1 MSEVTNKETNK
12 SNDSSNMKNNEG
24 NNNNNNNNYYNKTN
38 NTSEKQNS
46 DNQKTNTNAN
56 GINNNNKN
64 IDVDYSPFLL
74 SPPEHQQNQMNMDN
88 TLRNNSNFNANQQKQ
103 QSQQNTFDSA
113 STEQTKT
120 PLSNP
125 NNNINDNSNN
135 NNINSNKS
143 TNSSKNSPAVEKFV
157 NKHSRSNSNRET
169 TSNGVKRSRKQS
181 SESNASLHERPE
193 KKECDHCRRRQ
204 TQCVQVPNLK
214 NCVQCESK
222 GIKCTYSE
230 IASNKSTFELEQ
242 IKKRVDENVNVHDLL
257 KRTKYDTSTKA
268 SSMPSQVA
276 NTSQNANQQSQLMNN
291 IMGQNFNSL
300 QGILDPSSISN
311 ANNNGQR
318 NPLSNSNGILSP
330 DILNAMSPLNFNP
343 NNNNTSNN
351 SNINLTNAL
360 ASAFNSINSKGNLN
374 NNNNNNN
381 NTINNN
387 LLSGI
392 VSNLLMNNMN
402 PGNNPNQQQTSPS
415 QNFNNNDLNFSYIPK
430 NNSNN
435 NLNQNFN
442 NDVNGINNM
451 GQLPQ
456 NLNAMSLASIYS
468 QLTGN
473 SFPQQPPSSFFN
485 NNNNNMNVNNN
496 NSNNIINSSNNNS
509 NSTINIAASN
519 IKPPNPNGAPSYPR
533 SSFYLGPTSLIDY
546 NLINHVK
553 VDKIDQIQISP
564 SLALRKVAPNVQ
576 FLLRDDFNEKLYL
589 KQEQEL
595 DLVEKLIHPHGKT
608 LVDIFFKVVHPHY
621 PILHEK
627 VFMEKYSRSY
637 RELTTPLLASIYCL
651 SLEWWEFHPQ
661 LIGFPKPDVKKQLM
675 DIAIRSFFEVVE
687 RPKLSIVQ
695 AGLLILKCRSETS
708 NNWVIASEVVA
719 LAEELG
725 LGIDCQE
732 WRLPKWERGLRRRLA
747 WAVWSMEKWT
757 SANEGR
763 FSHLIL
769 GRNWMVKML
778 SDEDFPNDIG
788 THSLTN
794 KKNGANNN
802 NNNNSFNGG
811 TPNTNISNN
820 TPNNAL
826 NGAGL
831 NSNGQPMLFTSI
843 LDSNLSSEEIKDKK
857 QLFQQYVSLSIILGE
872 ILDTFY
878 TLGAMSVTNNI
889 EYVLKLAKPLQLKLR
904 EWYHS
909 LPPKLSMNHL
919 EQGKFNSNAALT
931 LAYFGTE
938 ICLHRKILTILDCDK
953 SPGNTPELKRVCRDA
968 ANTRV
973 LAAIDFVSDL
983 KPEHING
990 FWYSC
995 SSNNL
1000 SLIGS
1005 FIALLYCTSDS
1016 LEEKNTYRG
1025 YLKKYINILKT
1036 SLVNFQKA
1044 QLALEFSQ
1052 LLDDILI

>member
-1 MSEVTNKETNK
+1 MSNSTRIENKNLTNLVNVKGGTNKPGPD
-12 SNDSSNMKNNEG
+12 NDSGE
-24 NNNNNNNNYYNKTN
+24 
-38 NTSEKQNS
+38 
-46 DNQKTNTNAN
+46 DNLHK
-56 GINNNNKN
+56 KV
-64 IDVDYSPFLL
+64 DVDYSPFLL
-74 SPPEHQQNQMNMDN
+74 SPSDQQQQQQQMSIET
-88 TLRNNSNFNANQQKQ
+88 TLKNSSSVHEVSQQQQQK
-103 QSQQNTFDSA
+103 
-113 STEQTKT
+113 
-120 PLSNP
+120 LSNLPSPGQTNISITKANLAKSKVTP
-125 NNNINDNSNN
+125 NSE
-135 NNINSNKS
+135 
-143 TNSSKNSPAVEKFV
+143 TYLKNQT
-157 NKHSRSNSNRET
+157 RSNSEKES
-169 TSNGVKRSRKQS
+169 TSIGAKRSHDDSLPANNEFYTS
-181 SESNASLHERPE
+181 SDKN
-193 KKECDHCRRRQ
+193 ECDHCRRRQ
-204 TQCVQVPNLK
+204 TKCVQVPNLK

-230 IASNKSTFELEQ
+230 IASNKTNFELEQ

-257 KRTKYDTSTKA
+257 KRTKFETSTNSSKAPPSNVYMSQNNVAHA
-268 SSMPSQVA
+268 SS
-276 NTSQNANQQSQLMNN
+276 NNMN
-291 IMGQNFNSL
+291 QNFNSL
-300 QGILDPSSISN
+300 QSILDQNNMPNGMASPGIL
-311 ANNNGQR
+311 
-318 NPLSNSNGILSP
+318 NPSNGILSP
-330 DILNAMSPLNFNP
+330 EILNAISPMNF
-343 NNNNTSNN
+343 NNNNSNN
-351 SNINLTNAL
+351 FNNAL
-360 ASAFNSINSKGNLN
+360 VSALSSMNGKGNSN
-374 NNNNNNN
+374 NNGGFNNN
-381 NTINNN
+381 I
-387 LLSGI
+387 LSGI
-392 VSNLLMNNMN
+392 VNNLLINNMN
-402 PGNNPNQQQTSPS
+402 QRGSQQQQNQMPKN
-415 QNFNNNDLNFSYIPK
+415 NFNNNDFNFSYIPK

-435 NLNQNFN
+435 KLQNFN
-442 NDVNGINNM
+442 NDNSEFAALN
-451 GQLPQ
+451 QTQ
-456 NLNAMSLASIYS
+456 HNLSSQSLANLYS
-468 QLTGN
+468 QLTGQSMPAQPIPPN
-473 SFPQQPPSSFFN
+473 SFFS
-485 NNNNNMNVNNN
+485 NNMN
-496 NSNNIINSSNNNS
+496 SQ
-509 NSTINIAASN
+509 
-519 IKPPNPNGAPSYPR
+519 NPKNPTGNTAPSYPR

-608 LVDIFFKVVHPHY
+608 LVDIFFKLVHPHY

-651 SLEWWEFHPQ
+651 ALEWWDFHPQ
-661 LIGFPKPDVKKQLM
+661 LIGFPKPDVRKSLM
-675 DIAIRSFFEVVE
+675 DIALRSFFEVVE

-695 AGLLILKCRSETS
+695 AGLLILKCRSDTA

-725 LGIDCQE
+725 LGIDCQD

-769 GRNWMVKML
+769 GRNWLVKML

-788 THSLTN
+788 THSILN
-794 KKNGANNN
+794 KKNSNNN
-802 NNNNSFNGG
+802 FSG
-811 TPNTNISNN
+811 TPNTNVSNN
-820 TPNNAL
+820 TPNNVL

-831 NSNGQPMLFTSI
+831 NSNGQSMMFNSI
-843 LDSNLSSEEIKDKK
+843 FDSQLSSEDIKDKK

-909 LPPKLSMNHL
+909 LPSKLSMNHL
-919 EQGKFNSNAALT
+919 EPGKFNSNAALT

-938 ICLHRKILTILDCDK
+938 ICLHRKILTTLDIDK
-953 SPGNTPELKRVCRDA
+953 SAANTPELKRVCRDA
-968 ANTRV
+968 AKTRV

-983 KPEHING
+983 KLEHING

-1005 FIALLYCTSDS
+1005 FIALLYCTSE
-1016 LEEKNTYRG
+1016 LNEEKTLYRD
-1025 YLKKYINILKT
+1025 YLKKYISILKT
-1036 SLVNFQKA
+1036 TLASFQKA
-1044 QLALEFSQ
+1044 QIALEFSQ

>member
-1 MSEVTNKETNK
+1 MSEVDKIETNNLN
-12 SNDSSNMKNNEG
+12 SSSNTK
-24 NNNNNNNNYYNKTN
+24 NNYYGSNN
-38 NTSEKQNS
+38 NTTSETQKENSEK
-46 DNQKTNTNAN
+46 NQKDNTST
-56 GINNNNKN
+56 NKN
-64 IDVDYSPFLL
+64 VDVDYSPFLL
-74 SPPEHQQNQMNMDN
+74 SPPEQQQQVTIDN
-88 TLRNNSNFNANQQKQ
+88 TLSSSFNENQQKETH
-103 QSQQNTFDSA
+103 QNTSDSG
-113 STEQTKT
+113 STEQSKNNTT
-120 PLSNP
+120 NENP
-125 NNNINDNSNN
+125 NTGQDALKGLSG
-135 NNINSNKS
+135 
-143 TNSSKNSPAVEKFV
+143 TDKFN
-157 NKHSRSNSNRET
+157 NKHSRSNSMREA
-169 TSNGVKRSRKQS
+169 SSIGVKRPHKES
-181 SESNASLHERPE
+181 SGSSSSLNNRTVE

-230 IASNKSTFELEQ
+230 IASNRTNFDLEQ

-257 KRTKYDTSTKA
+257 KRTKLENTGTSNNHSA
-268 SSMPSQVA
+268 HSSQGGITPQNPSIHQPTN
-276 NTSQNANQQSQLMNN
+276 NTMN
-291 IMGQNFNSL
+291 QNFNSL
-300 QGILDPSSISN
+300 QGVLDHN
-311 ANNNGQR
+311 AVVNAMGSPGGLNT
-318 NPLSNSNGILSP
+318 SNGILSP
-330 DILNAMSPLNFNP
+330 EILNAMSPLNFN
-343 NNNNTSNN
+343 NNASLNNALVSALSNYNSKSNMNN
-351 SNINLTNAL
+351 SN
-360 ASAFNSINSKGNLN
+360 GNLN
-374 NNNNNNN
+374 NS
-381 NTINNN
+381 II
-387 LLSGI
+387 SGI
-392 VSNLLMNNMN
+392 VNNLLMNNMN
-402 PGNNPNQQQTSPS
+402 QPGQQPQHQTPNQ
-415 QNFNNNDLNFSYIPK
+415 NFNNNNDLNFSYIPK
-430 NNSNN
+430 NNNN
-435 NLNQNFN
+435 NKLNNYN
-442 NDVNGINNM
+442 NNIGGVNNM

-456 NLNAMSLASIYS
+456 NMSSNSFANLYAHLSGNAMS
-468 QLTGN
+468 
-473 SFPQQPPSSFFN
+473 QQPLPPNSFFN
-485 NNNNNMNVNNN
+485 NNML
-496 NSNNIINSSNNNS
+496 SN
-509 NSTINIAASN
+509 TP
-519 IKPPNPNGAPSYPR
+519 KPPNSSGAPSYPR
-533 SSFYLGPTSLIDY
+533 SSFYLGPTSLVDY

-651 SLEWWEFHPQ
+651 ALEWWEFHPQ
-661 LIGFPKPDVKKQLM
+661 LIGFPKPDVRKELI

-725 LGIDCQE
+725 LGIDCQD

-757 SANEGR
+757 SASEGR

-769 GRNWMVKML
+769 GRNWLVKML

-788 THSLTN
+788 THSLSG
-794 KKNGANNN
+794 KR
-802 NNNNSFNGG
+802 SSS
-811 TPNTNISNN
+811 NTNVLNGTSNSNMSNN
-820 TPNNAL
+820 TPNNIL

-831 NSNGQPMLFTSI
+831 NSNGQPILFTSI
-843 LDSNLSSEEIKDKK
+843 LDSHLTSEEIKDRK

-889 EYVLKLAKPLQLKLR
+889 DYVLKLAKPLQLKLR

-909 LPPKLSMNHL
+909 LPVKLSMNHL
-919 EQGKFNSNAALT
+919 ETGKFNSNAALT

-938 ICLHRKILTILDCDK
+938 ICLHRKILTTLDFDK
-953 SPGNTPELKRVCRDA
+953 SSANTPELKRICRDA

-1005 FIALLYCTSDS
+1005 FIALLYCTSERV
-1016 LEEKNTYRG
+1016 EEKKLYRD

-1036 SLVNFQKA
+1036 SLANFHKA
-1044 QLALEFSQ
+1044 QIALEFSQ